1 MRAIHSLVAAA
12 AVLASCHPAPE
23 TGASLDAIASDYVR
37 LVLEVGEHEPG
48 YVDAYYGPA
57 ELAEAAK
64 ASPRSVAALK
74 TEADRLTAAVADAL
88 KANNPSDAMDIR
100 RAHFLAAQLKA
111 VRTRLDMIEGT
122 RLPFAD
128 EAESLF
134 GVRPTVQPLSDFDP
148 VLANLESLIPGE
160 GPLHE
165 RVEAFRK
172 RYTIPTDKLD
182 AVMRAATAE
191 CKRRTVEH
199 IALPEGE
206 NFTLSFVTDKPW
218 SGYNWYKGNAT
229 SLIEINV
236 DLPVF
241 IDRAVDLGCHEG
253 YPGHH
258 VFNMLLEEKLSKQR
272 GWQEFTVY
280 PLFSPQSFIAEGSA
294 NFGIDLAFPGD
305 ERLKFEQ
312 ETLYPLAGLDPKT
325 APALI
330 QFQKL
335 TEALAPA
342 RYTIAAE
349 YLAGAIDRETA
360 VALSQKY
367 RLVTRGHAERDVK
380 FIDTYRS
387 YVINYGLGREMVRD
401 YVNAAGPDQNARWQ
415 RMEQILSEPTLP
427 SDLLADSAAA
437 APEAHASG
445 L

>member
-1 MRAIHSLVAAA
+1 MKAVHSLVAATA
-12 AVLASCHPAPE
+12 LMASSLTAWQA
-23 TGASLDAIASDYVR
+23 GASLDTIAQDYIR

-57 ELAEAAK
+57 DLATQAK
-64 ASPRSVAALK
+64 ASPRSVAQLK
-74 TEADRLTAAVADAL
+74 TEADRLKAAAETARTSSPMEA
-88 KANNPSDAMDIR
+88 K
-100 RAHFLAAQLKA
+100 RARFLAAQLKA
-111 VRTRLDMIEGT
+111 VRTRLDMIEGK
-122 RLPFAD
+122 RLPFAE

-134 GVRPTVQPLSDFDP
+134 GARPTVQPLSDFDP
-148 VLANLESLIPGE
+148 ILSNLEKLVPGE

-172 RYTIPTDKLD
+172 GYTVPTDKLD

-191 CKRRTVEH
+191 CKRRTVQH
-199 IALPEGE
+199 IKLPEGE
-206 NFTLSFVTDKPW
+206 QFSLAFVTDKPW
-218 SGYNWYKGNAT
+218 SGYNWYKGNAN
-229 SLIEINV
+229 SLIEVNV

-241 IDRAVDLGCHEG
+241 IDRAIDLGCHEG

-258 VFNMLLEEKLSKQR
+258 VFNMLLEEKLARQR

-330 QFQKL
+330 QLQKL

-349 YLAGAIDRETA
+349 YLAGNIDRETA
-360 VALSQKY
+360 IALGQKY

-380 FIDTYRS
+380 FIETYRS
-387 YVINYGLGREMVRD
+387 YVINYGLGKEMVRD
-401 YVNAAGPDQNARWQ
+401 HVNAAGPDQNARWE
-415 RMEQILSEPTLP
+415 RMEHILSEPTLP
-427 SDLLADSAAA
+427 EDLN
-437 APEAHASG
+437 
-445 L
+445 

>member
-1 MRAIHSLVAAA
+1 MKAVHGLVAATALMALVACGQPA
-12 AVLASCHPAPE
+12 AVNEA
-23 TGASLDAIASDYVR
+23 TNLDAIAKDYIR

-57 ELAEAAK
+57 ELAEQAK
-64 ASPRSVAALK
+64 ANLRSVVDLK
-74 TEADRLTAAVADAL
+74 TEAERLLGEVQAANGTDPL
-88 KANNPSDAMDIR
+88 ETK
-100 RAHFLAAQLKA
+100 RARFLAAQLKA
-111 VRTRLDMIEGT
+111 VRTRLDMIEGK

-134 GVRPTVQPLSDFDP
+134 GIRPTMQPLSDFDP
-148 VLANLESLIPGE
+148 ILANLEKLIPGK

-172 RYTIPTDKLD
+172 QYTIPADKLD

-191 CKRRTVEH
+191 CKRRTAEH
-199 IALPEGE
+199 IKLPEGE
-206 NFTLSFVTDKPW
+206 QFTLAFVTDKPW

-236 DLPVF
+236 DLPVY

-258 VFNMLLEEKLSKQR
+258 VFNMLLEEKLAKQR

-294 NFGIDLAFPGD
+294 NFGIDLAFPGT

-325 APALI
+325 APALGE
-330 QFQKL
+330 FQKL

-349 YLAGAIDRETA
+349 YLAGNIDRETA
-360 VALSQKY
+360 IALSQKY
-367 RLVTRGHAERDVK
+367 QLMSRGHAERGVK
-380 FIDTYRS
+380 FMDTYRS
-387 YVINYGLGREMVRD
+387 YVINYGLGKQMVRNH
-401 YVNAAGPDQNARWQ
+401 VNAAGADQNARWE
-415 RMEQILSEPTLP
+415 RMEHILSEPTLP
-427 SDLLADSAAA
+427 SDLASDGADK
-437 APEAHASG
+437 
-445 L
+445 LN

>member
-1 MRAIHSLVAAA
+1 MKAVLGLVAAT
-12 AVLASCHPAPE
+12 AVLASPAN
-23 TGASLDAIASDYVR
+23 ANLDALAQAYVR

-57 ELAEAAK
+57 ELAAQAK
-64 ASPRSVAALK
+64 ANLRDLTQLK
-74 TEADRLTAAVADAL
+74 AEAERLTAAVTATQTSDAL
-88 KANNPSDAMDIR
+88 EAK
-100 RAHFLAAQLKA
+100 RARFLAAQLKA
-111 VRTRLDMIEGT
+111 VRTRLDMIEGK
-122 RLPFAD
+122 RLPFAL

-134 GVRPTVQPLSDFDP
+134 GARPTVQPLTDFDP
-148 VLANLESLIPGE
+148 VLADLEKLIPGE

-165 RVEAFRK
+165 RVDAFRK
-172 RYTIPTDKLD
+172 RYTIPNDKLD

-191 CKRRTVEH
+191 CQRRTLQH
-199 IALPEGE
+199 ISLPKGE
-206 NFTLSFVTDKPW
+206 QFALSFVTDKPW

-241 IDRAVDLGCHEG
+241 IDRAIDLGCHEG

-258 VFNMLLEEKLSKQR
+258 VFNMLLEDKLAKQR

-280 PLFSPQSFIAEGSA
+280 PLYSPQSFIAEGSA

-312 ETLYPLAGLDPKT
+312 ETLYPIAGLDPKT

-330 QFQKL
+330 QLQKL

-349 YLAGAIDRETA
+349 YLAGNIDRETA
-360 VALSQKY
+360 IALSQKY

-401 YVNAAGPDQNARWQ
+401 HVNAAGPDQSARWA

-427 SDLLADSAAA
+427 SDLN
-437 APEAHASG
+437 
-445 L
+445 

>member
-1 MRAIHSLVAAA
+1 MKAVHGLVAATA
-12 AVLASCHPAPE
+12 LMASCLS
-23 TGASLDAIASDYVR
+23 ASQSIAGLDTIAQDYIR

-57 ELAEAAK
+57 ELAEKAK
-64 ASPRSVAALK
+64 ASPRSVADLK
-74 TEADRLTAAVADAL
+74 VEADRLTAAV
-88 KANNPSDAMDIR
+88 KATGTKDSLEAK
-100 RAHFLAAQLKA
+100 RARFLAAQLRA
-111 VRTRLDMIEGT
+111 VRTRLDMIEGK
-122 RLPFAD
+122 RLPFAE

-134 GVRPTVQPLSDFDP
+134 GARPTVQPLTDFDP
-148 VLANLESLIPGE
+148 VLASLEKLIPGE

-172 RYTIPTDKLD
+172 RYVIPADKLD
-182 AVMRAATAE
+182 TVMRAATAE
-191 CKRRTVEH
+191 CKRRTVQH
-199 IALPEGE
+199 IKLPNGE
-206 NFTLSFVTDKPW
+206 NFALAFVTDKPW

-241 IDRAVDLGCHEG
+241 IDRAIDLGCHEG

-258 VFNMLLEEKLSKQR
+258 VFNMLLEEKLAKQR
-272 GWQEFTVY
+272 GWKEFTVY

-294 NFGIDLAFPGD
+294 NFGIDLAFPGE

-312 ETLYPLAGLDPKT
+312 EVLFPLAGLDPKT
-325 APALI
+325 APALARL
-330 QFQKL
+330 QKL

-349 YLAGAIDRETA
+349 YLAGKIDRETA

-367 RLVTRGHAERDVK
+367 RLLTRGHAERDVK

-387 YVINYGLGREMVRD
+387 YVINYGLGKEMVRD
-401 YVNAAGPDQNARWQ
+401 HVNSAGPDQKTRWE
-415 RMEQILSEPTLP
+415 RMEHILSEPTLP
-427 SDLLADSAAA
+427 EDLQQNSSNPQTAGSPP
-437 APEAHASG
+437 APAG
-445 L
+445 K

>member
-1 MRAIHSLVAAA
+1 MKAVLGLVAAT
-12 AVLASCHPAPE
+12 AVLASPAS
-23 TGASLDAIASDYVR
+23 ANLDALAQAYVR

-57 ELAEAAK
+57 ELAAQAK
-64 ASPRSVAALK
+64 ANLRDLTQLK
-74 TEADRLTAAVADAL
+74 AEAERLTAAVTAAQTSDAL
-88 KANNPSDAMDIR
+88 EAK
-100 RAHFLAAQLKA
+100 RARFLAAQLKA
-111 VRTRLDMIEGT
+111 VRTRLDMIEGK
-122 RLPFAD
+122 RLPFAL

-134 GVRPTVQPLSDFDP
+134 GARPTVQPLTDFDP
-148 VLANLESLIPGE
+148 VLADLEKLIPGE

-165 RVEAFRK
+165 RVDAFRK
-172 RYTIPTDKLD
+172 RYTIPNDKLD

-191 CKRRTVEH
+191 CQRRTLQH
-199 IALPEGE
+199 ISLPKGE
-206 NFTLSFVTDKPW
+206 QFALSFVTDKPW

-241 IDRAVDLGCHEG
+241 IDRAIDLGCHEG

-258 VFNMLLEEKLSKQR
+258 VFNMLLEDKLAKQR

-280 PLFSPQSFIAEGSA
+280 PLYSPQSFIAEGSA

-312 ETLYPLAGLDPKT
+312 ETLYPIAGLDPKT

-330 QFQKL
+330 QLQKL

-349 YLAGAIDRETA
+349 YLAGNIDRETA
-360 VALSQKY
+360 IALSQKY

-401 YVNAAGPDQNARWQ
+401 HVNAAGPDQSARWA

-427 SDLLADSAAA
+427 SDLN
-437 APEAHASG
+437 
-445 L
+445 